1 MIRRA
6 RESDVDEIV
15 ALCRELAEYEH
26 AGDKFHMTADQL
38 RPALFGAAPT
48 VFAHVAEADGEIAGC
63 ALWFRSFST
72 WTGTHGIHLEDLF
85 VRPQH
90 RGSGLG
96 KKLLVALAREC
107 VREGYQRLEWAVLDW
122 NEPTIEFYRRIGAS
136 HVDDWMTFRL
146 SGDTLVKFAS

>member
-1 MIRRA
+1 VIRRA
-6 RESDVDEIV
+6 QESEVDEIV

-26 AGDKFHMTADQL
+26 AGDEFHMTPEQL
-38 RPALFGAAPT
+38 RPALFGEAPS
-48 VFAHVAEADGEIAGC
+48 VFCHVAEVDGELGGC

-90 RGSGLG
+90 RGCGMG
-96 KKLLVALAREC
+96 KQLLAALAQEC

-122 NEPTIEFYRRIGAS
+122 NEPTIEFYRRLGAS

-146 SGDTLVKFAS
+146 SGAALTAFAS